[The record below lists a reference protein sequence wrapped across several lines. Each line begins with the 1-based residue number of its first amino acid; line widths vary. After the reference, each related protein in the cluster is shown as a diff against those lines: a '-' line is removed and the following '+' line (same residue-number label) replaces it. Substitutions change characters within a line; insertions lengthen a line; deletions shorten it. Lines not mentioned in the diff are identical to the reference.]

1 MNNLTVINKMIRELE
16 AAKQQEQK
24 QAFLKHVSNV
34 QLLCE
39 LFLEEER
46 APAFENSLSV
56 SSAFSEQEIK
66 AILGEGYKRQE
77 DKKQHINADHEDA
90 NGDSI
95 FDF

>member
-16 AAKQQEQK
+16 AAKQEEQK
-24 QAFLKHVSNV
+24 QVFLKHISNV

-39 LFLEEER
+39 LFLEEET
-46 APAFENSLSV
+46 APASGNSLSV

-66 AILGEGYKRQE
+66 AMLGESHKHQE
-77 DKKQHINADHEDA
+77 DKNAVHEDA